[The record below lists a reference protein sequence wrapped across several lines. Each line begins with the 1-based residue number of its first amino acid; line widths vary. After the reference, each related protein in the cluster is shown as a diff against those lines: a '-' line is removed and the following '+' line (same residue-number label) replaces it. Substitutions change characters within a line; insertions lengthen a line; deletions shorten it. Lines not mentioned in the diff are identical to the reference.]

1 MLICLACL
9 IKCDSC
15 VWESLLFLGV
25 FMSTE
30 KNVSKLFMCIGII
43 FVTCLLLSNLIAGK
57 MWAVTADITL
67 PAAVILFPLTYIIGD
82 VFTEVYGFR
91 KARTIIWLGFGCSF
105 FAVLIYLVTIAL
117 PHPGY
122 WENQEAYAVVM
133 GTTPRVA
140 IASFAGYLFGEFSN
154 SFVLSKLKVIT
165 KGKNL
170 WLRTILSTVVGEGL
184 DSIIF
189 ITISFWGT
197 MENSVVLKMILFQ
210 YLFKVGYEVLFTP
223 VTYAVVKAV
232 KKKEGIDVFD
242 EGLKYNFIK
251 G

>member
-1 MLICLACL
+1 
-9 IKCDSC
+9 
-15 VWESLLFLGV
+15 
-25 FMSTE
+25 
-30 KNVSKLFMCIGII
+30 MCIGII

-57 MWAVTADITL
+57 MWAVTENITL

-91 KARTIIWLGFGCSF
+91 KARTVIWLGFACSF
-105 FAVLIYLVTIAL
+105 FAVLIYLITIAL

-122 WENQEAYAVVM
+122 WENQDAYAAVM

-154 SFVLSKLKVIT
+154 SIILSRLKVAT

-170 WLRTILSTVVGEGL
+170 WMRTILSTVVGEGL
-184 DSIIF
+184 DSVIF
-189 ITISFWGT
+189 IMISFWGT
-197 MENSVVLKMILFQ
+197 MDNFVVLQMILFQ
-210 YLFKVGYEVLFTP
+210 YLFKVSYEVIFTP
-223 VTYAVVKAV
+223 LTYLVVKAI
-232 KKKEGIDVFD
+232 KKAEGIDVYD
-242 EGLKYNFIK
+242 EGVRYNILK

>member
-1 MLICLACL
+1 
-9 IKCDSC
+9 
-15 VWESLLFLGV
+15 
-25 FMSTE
+25 MSTE
-30 KNVSKLFMCIGII
+30 KNVSKLFMYIGII

>member
-1 MLICLACL
+1 
-9 IKCDSC
+9 
-15 VWESLLFLGV
+15 
-25 FMSTE
+25 MSTE
-30 KNVSKLFMCIGII
+30 KNVSKLFMYIGII

-105 FAVLIYLVTIAL
+105 FAVLIYLGTIAL

-154 SFVLSKLKVIT
+154 SFVLSKLKVVT

>member
-1 MLICLACL
+1 M
-9 IKCDSC
+9 D
-15 VWESLLFLGV
+15 ESK
-25 FMSTE
+25 T
-30 KNVSKLFMCIGII
+30 VSKIFMCIGIV
-43 FVTCLLLSNLIAGK
+43 FVACLLLSNLIAGK
-57 MWAVTADITL
+57 MWAVTENITL

-91 KARTIIWLGFGCSF
+91 KARNIIWLGFICSF
-105 FAVLIYLVTIAL
+105 LAVCVYLITIAL

-122 WENQEAYAVVM
+122 WENQGAYEAVL

-140 IASFAGYLFGEFSN
+140 VASFAGYLFGEFSN
-154 SFVLSKLKVIT
+154 SIVLSRLKVLT

-170 WLRTILSTVVGEGL
+170 WVRTILSTVVGEGL
-184 DSIIF
+184 DSVIF

-210 YLFKVGYEVLFTP
+210 YLFKVAYEILFTP
-223 VTYAVVKAV
+223 VTYLVVKAI
-232 KKKEGIDVFD
+232 KRIEGIDVYD
-242 EGLKYNFIK
+242 EGIKYNLVK